1 MTVRRRQAISRVLAS
16 QMGAVARE
24 NDRSRD
30 RGLLKC
36 PILKADT
43 CRECDGL
50 MVTCQTVPEVCQ
62 TIFRAASNPLWCVE
76 LNGYH
81 AIVARL
87 LWDPSQGHVHIDG
100 VYIIF
105 AFCISDSSE

>member
-50 MVTCQTVPEVCQ
+50 MVTCQTVPEVSDDLPCRIQ
-62 TIFRAASNPLWCVE
+62 SSLVCRAQWLPCHRRAPTLGPLA
-76 LNGYH
+76 G
-81 AIVARL
+81 ARSRRWRL
-87 LWDPSQGHVHIDG
+87 CH
-100 VYIIF
+100 
-105 AFCISDSSE
+105 FCILHF